1 MIFKND
7 NFQGDIFGLKNEYK
21 YCMEIECLYL
31 YCRSQEVASSVAQP
45 FAAFLSFLPF
55 SFFPLFFF
63 SFLRRFS
70 SNTLFIHSIKKWGL
84 RSITSKSDASFPMCT
99 FLRSLMY
106 LFLSHA
112 CPLSYTLRETYIY
125 THDARLPRPSFLFL
139 FCFFLFPTRFFQT
152 RTISSFFFYGSIHS
166 TTVNFFFFFFASLY
180 LPGYFVTCSSL
191 YSSCVQFFLL
201 FVSSWFHKFAQK
213 LNFQRGRR
221 RRGRPRRRKRNV
233 GCAHSCDHGTSWSG
247 GGDIS
252 TRYGSDTRFRASLEP
267 SEREKRGKTGEKKKE
282 SKRARR
288 CL

>member
-55 SFFPLFFF
+55 SFFPLFFLLLPPSVFQQHSFHPQYREMRSTFNHQQIERILSNVYF
-63 SFLRRFS
+63 SPISYVFISIPRVPFILLYERRIY
-70 SNTLFIHSIKKWGL
+70 T
-84 RSITSKSDASFPMCT
+84 RMT
-99 FLRSLMY
+99 
-106 LFLSHA
+106 HA
-112 CPLSYTLRETYIY
+112 CS
-125 THDARLPRPSFLFL
+125 RPSFLFL

-191 YSSCVQFFLL
+191 YSSIVSSSFYFSFLL
-201 FVSSWFHKFAQK
+201 DFTSLH
-213 LNFQRGRR
+213 
-221 RRGRPRRRKRNV
+221 RN
-233 GCAHSCDHGTSWSG
+233 
-247 GGDIS
+247 
-252 TRYGSDTRFRASLEP
+252 
-267 SEREKRGKTGEKKKE
+267 
-282 SKRARR
+282 
-288 CL
+288 